1 MRAMARVGSDNWGVW
16 CVTGALPPA
25 SSAAGRL
32 RASLAETTRLLADF
46 EREQLGV
53 SLDTYQK
60 CCRQLIT
67 YMATHMNT
75 SEDFVEKMETIIQAS
90 YSNRTGF
97 ELVSLVTGRLYAQY
111 NGSEPESHNAAVP
124 STPGSREPIVK
135 TDTAVEGAVA
145 VTPLGVTHASVA
157 RLRQTCS
164 PHVDLTVS
172 TPLTVGRGGKRRLS
186 RGRLAPQESKRS
198 RLLVARNL
206 YGAGTLDCE
215 EKDEDSDP
223 ESTKESETETETEA
237 EIEVCGR
244 QESKP
249 RVQAI
254 PVQNN
259 ESGDGILWPCAGNP
273 SERSPAYNQR
283 LKAAVMLVD
292 AENCCPPPEM
302 ECTQGCSRIRTRMCE
317 THRTQGGNAKP
328 CHNGM
333 CCVWREIDT
342 HLVRC
347 QNSQC
352 EFKNIV
358 GLRQTMH
365 DIQQHELKL
374 ESTSKKLLAVEKA
387 MCDGVDS
394 DDDSRSQL
402 ESKIKRLENKCN
414 KLDDAVL
421 LHKDRERAFKID
433 LNVLEVYFPNSDPN
447 DFPSFQSHYGPRS

>member
-1 MRAMARVGSDNWGVW
+1 
-16 CVTGALPPA
+16 
-25 SSAAGRL
+25 
-32 RASLAETTRLLADF
+32 
-46 EREQLGV
+46 
-53 SLDTYQK
+53 
-60 CCRQLIT
+60 
-67 YMATHMNT
+67 
-75 SEDFVEKMETIIQAS
+75 
-90 YSNRTGF
+90 
-97 ELVSLVTGRLYAQY
+97 
-111 NGSEPESHNAAVP
+111 
-124 STPGSREPIVK
+124 
-135 TDTAVEGAVA
+135 
-145 VTPLGVTHASVA
+145 
-157 RLRQTCS
+157 
-164 PHVDLTVS
+164 
-172 TPLTVGRGGKRRLS
+172 
-186 RGRLAPQESKRS
+186 
-198 RLLVARNL
+198 
-206 YGAGTLDCE
+206 
-215 EKDEDSDP
+215 
-223 ESTKESETETETEA
+223 
-237 EIEVCGR
+237 
-244 QESKP
+244 
-249 RVQAI
+249 
-254 PVQNN
+254 
-259 ESGDGILWPCAGNP
+259 
-273 SERSPAYNQR
+273 
-283 LKAAVMLVD
+283 
-292 AENCCPPPEM
+292 
-302 ECTQGCSRIRTRMCE
+302 MCE

-433 LNVLEVYFPNSDPN
+433 LNVLKVYFPNSDPN